1 MNATNGWT
9 VDKILFDGTH
19 RINHTFVYSFNMDG
33 KYSYSRSMHDKA
45 SILTLEIVK

>member
-19 RINHTFVYSFNMDG
+19 RINHSFVYSFNIDG
-33 KYSYSRSMHDKA
+33 KYSYF
-45 SILTLEIVK
+45 EIHA